1 MGGHRGITMLRE
13 YRRGAANISF
23 GSDIVTGFDTSWL
36 TYVQA
41 GDVLHVGDESMI
53 ISDITSHTSLV
64 LTETW
69 AGTSGNGLGYRIE
82 ISHDGLVRAKRLK
95 VDWVHQE
102 RNKRRVASV
111 IVFGRPW
118 QADLHSQDLL
128 NKAIGLAIA
137 GVPLPAVWRDDE
149 NNDMPITGIEQLV
162 AIGGAMAQQTENV
175 YRRSWVL
182 KAEIEAATSTEELRL
197 IVW

>member
-1 MGGHRGITMLRE
+1 MLRE

-53 ISDITSHTSLV
+53 ISAITSHASLV

-69 AGTSGNGLGYRIE
+69 AGVSGNGLEYRIE

-102 RNKRRVASV
+102 RNKRRVANV

-128 NKAIGLAIA
+128 NKAIGIAIA
-137 GVPLPAVWRDDE
+137 GAPLPAVWRDDE
-149 NNDMPITGIEQLV
+149 NNDMPITEIGQLV
-162 AIGGAMAQQTENV
+162 AIGGAMALQTEEV
-175 YRRSWVL
+175 YHRSWEL
-182 KAEIEAATSTEELRL
+182 KAEIEAASTTEELGL
-197 IVW
+197 IIW